1 MHTAMEIARYVIDK
15 CTRDNHPI
23 SNMQLQKL
31 LYCIQKSF
39 LQKGG
44 LVFRDDIEAWLIG
57 PVVREVYHTYCGY
70 GASRIRMRYEVN
82 LESRYREVIDL
93 IIDEKRDLN
102 PWEFAEEIYA
112 PGSAWGAT
120 YENGQGNH
128 RVIPLDLIR
137 EKEMEAGVRHHHYNG
152 KPAMQHSD

>member
-1 MHTAMEIARYVIDK
+1 MHTAMEIAKYVIDK
-15 CTRDNHPI
+15 CTGENHPI

-44 LVFRDDIEAWLIG
+44 PAFRDNIEAWLIG

-82 LESRYREVIDL
+82 LEPNYREVINP
-93 IIDEKRDLN
+93 IVEEKRDLN
-102 PWEFAEEIYA
+102 PWEFTEEIYA
-112 PGSAWGAT
+112 LGSAWDAT
-120 YENGQGNH
+120 YENGRGSY
-128 RVIPLDLIR
+128 RVISLDLIR
-137 EKEMEAGVRHHHYNG
+137 EKEMEANE
-152 KPAMQHSD
+152 